1 MFYRVIGL
9 MSGSSLDG
17 LDIVFTELEENRNE
31 WNYNIKAAA
40 CYDYNEEWKGKLADA
55 KNLHA
60 HDYFLLHTAYG
71 KFLAENVNRFIEEN
85 NLHHQVQL
93 ITSHGHT
100 VFHEPKSGITT
111 QLGCGATLAALTGIN
126 VVSDLRIMDVAL
138 DGQGAPIVPVG
149 EKLLFPNFNFY
160 LNIGGIANISFQQ
173 EKKFI
178 AFDVCAANRVLN
190 MLAQET
196 GKDFDEN
203 GNIAARGEIIQPL
216 MEKLNALNYYV
227 LPSPKSL
234 SNDFGT
240 EIIYPLIKSFNININ
255 DALRTYT
262 EHIAY
267 QIQQSI
273 QHLNSDV
280 NSALS
285 KQKLLVTGGGAL
297 NNFLIERLKSNLEIF
312 NVDVVIA
319 ENNIVLYKEALIMA
333 LLGVLR
339 WREENTVMASVT
351 GASRSSIGGAVWVG
365 QEA

>member
-1 MFYRVIGL
+1 MFYSVIGL

-40 CYDYNEEWKGKLADA
+40 CSTYNHEWKIKLANA
-55 KNLHA
+55 KNLNA

-100 VFHEPKSGITT
+100 VFHEPKLGFTT

-126 VVSDLRIMDVAL
+126 VVNDLRIMDVAL
-138 DGQGAPIVPVG
+138 GGQGAPIVPVG
-149 EKLLFPNFNFY
+149 EKLLFPKFDFY
-160 LNIGGIANISFQQ
+160 LNIGGIANISFQI
-173 EKKFI
+173 ERNFI
-178 AFDVCAANRVLN
+178 AFDVCPANSILN

-196 GKDFDEN
+196 GKDFDED
-203 GNIAARGEIIQPL
+203 GNIAASGEIIQPL
-216 MEKLNALNYYV
+216 MNKLNALNYYA

-234 SNDFGT
+234 SNNFGT
-240 EIIYPLIKSFNININ
+240 EIIYPLIKSFGINNN
-255 DALRTYT
+255 DALRTFV

-267 QIQQSI
+267 QTKQSI
-273 QHLNSDV
+273 QYLITHNTRT
-280 NSALS
+280 AY
-285 KQKLLVTGGGAL
+285 KLLITGGGAFHK
-297 NNFLIERLKSNLEIF
+297 FLIERLKSNLEIF

-351 GASRSSIGGAVWVG
+351 GASRSSIGGAVWIG